1 MITNGQAHQSPG
13 QGGPPLGVLAAV
25 STALFVGGLFIA
37 AGVAH
42 GFPPGPGA
50 SASSIAAYA
59 VQHATSNRISAV
71 FTFGSAV
78 PLAIYAAT
86 ANARLHALGVRAP
99 GATIALAG
107 GLLASGFLALSG
119 LCSWV
124 LCQPGIAADNT
135 VTRAISDLEFATG
148 GPAHVVL
155 LGLLVAGIAVPA
167 TILGLLPR
175 PLAVAGLVLAAV
187 CELSSLT
194 LATSVLFPLLPVGRF
209 ASLVWLI
216 AAGFALPR
224 RRGLIPSRATRS
236 AAAV

>member
-1 MITNGQAHQSPG
+1 MTIDPPTRHSPG
-13 QGGPPLGVLAAV
+13 QGGPPLGLLAVV
-25 STALFVGGLFIA
+25 SATLFVGGLLIA

-42 GFPPGPGA
+42 GFPPGPSA
-50 SASSIAAYA
+50 SANSITAYA
-59 VQHATSNRISAV
+59 TNHTTSNRISAV

-107 GLLASGFLALSG
+107 GLLASGLLALSG

-124 LCQPGIAADNT
+124 LAQSGVAADHG
-135 VTRAISDLEFATG
+135 VTRAVSDLGFATG
-148 GPAHVVL
+148 GPGHVVL

-175 PLAVAGLVLAAV
+175 PLAVAGLVLAAL
-187 CELSSLT
+187 CELCSLT
-194 LATSVLFPLLPVGRF
+194 LATSALYPLLPVGRF
-209 ASLVWLI
+209 AALAWLI

-224 RRGLIPSRATRS
+224 RRRSIPRPAARRAV
-236 AAAV
+236 AV

>member
-1 MITNGQAHQSPG
+1 MTSNVAHRTRAQD
-13 QGGPPLGVLAAV
+13 GPPLGVLALV
-25 STALFVGGLFIA
+25 SAALFVGGLFIA

-59 VQHATSNRISAV
+59 TRHAASNRISAV

-78 PLAIYAAT
+78 PLAIYAAI

-124 LCQPGIAADNT
+124 LAQPGIATDGA
-135 VTRAISDLEFATG
+135 VTRALGDLDFATG

-167 TILGLLPR
+167 TILGLLAR
-175 PLAVAGLVLAAV
+175 PLALAGLALAAV
-187 CELSSLT
+187 CELASLT
-194 LATSVLFPLLPVGRF
+194 LATSALYPLLPIGRF
-209 ASLVWLI
+209 ASLAWLI
-216 AAGFALPR
+216 AVGFALPSR
-224 RRGLIPSRATRS
+224 RHSIPRRQGSD
-236 AAAV
+236 AAVAV

>member
-1 MITNGQAHQSPG
+1 
-13 QGGPPLGVLAAV
+13 
-25 STALFVGGLFIA
+25 VGGLFIA
-37 AGVAH
+37 AGMAH

-50 SASSIAAYA
+50 SASSIATYA
-59 VQHATSNRISAV
+59 ARDTASNRISSL

-78 PLAIYAAT
+78 PMAIYAAT

-124 LCQPGIAADNT
+124 LAQPGITADGA
-135 VTRAISDLEFATG
+135 VTRAISDLGFATG

-167 TILGLLPR
+167 TILRLLPR
-175 PLAVAGLVLAAV
+175 SLAVAGLVLAAV
-187 CELSSLT
+187 CELASLT
-194 LATSVLFPLLPVGRF
+194 LATSALYPLLPIGRF
-209 ASLVWLI
+209 ASLAWLI

-224 RRGLIPSRATRS
+224 RRSSVPRRVSG
-236 AAAV
+236 AAVAV

>member
-1 MITNGQAHQSPG
+1 M
-13 QGGPPLGVLAAV
+13 
-25 STALFVGGLFIA
+25 
-37 AGVAH
+37 
-42 GFPPGPGA
+42 
-50 SASSIAAYA
+50 
-59 VQHATSNRISAV
+59 
-71 FTFGSAV
+71 
-78 PLAIYAAT
+78 AIYAAN

-124 LCQPGIAADNT
+124 LCQPGITAAGA
-135 VTRAISDLEFATG
+135 VTRAFNDLEFATG

-175 PLAVAGLVLAAV
+175 PLAIAGLVLAAV

-194 LATSVLFPLLPVGRF
+194 LATSALYPLLSVGRLT
-209 ASLVWLI
+209 SLAWLS
-216 AAGFALPR
+216 AAGFTLPR
-224 RRGLIPSRATRS
+224 QRRSIPRRAS
-236 AAAV
+236 GADVAV

>member
-1 MITNGQAHQSPG
+1 MTSNTEAHRSPA
-13 QGGPPLGVLAAV
+13 QGGPPLGVLAVV
-25 STALFVGGLFIA
+25 STALFVGGIFIA

-59 VQHATSNRISAV
+59 AKHTASNRISAV
-71 FTFGSAV
+71 FSFGSAI

-86 ANARLHALGVRAP
+86 ANARLHVLGVRAP
-99 GATIALAG
+99 GATIALGG

-124 LCQPGIAADNT
+124 LSQPGIAAGGV
-135 VTRAISDLEFATG
+135 VTRAISDLQFATG

-167 TILGLLPR
+167 SILGLLPR
-175 PLAVAGLVLAAV
+175 PLAIAGLVLAAV

-194 LATSVLFPLLPVGRF
+194 LATSALYPLLPIARF
-209 ASLVWLI
+209 ASLAWLI

-224 RRGLIPSRATRS
+224 RRSSIPRRVTG
-236 AAAV
+236 AAVEL

>member
-1 MITNGQAHQSPG
+1 MTSNGEAHHSPG
-13 QGGPPLGVLAAV
+13 QGGPPLGVLAVV
-25 STALFVGGLFIA
+25 STALFVGGLLIA

-50 SASSIAAYA
+50 SASSITAYA
-59 VQHATSNRISAV
+59 ARHAASNRISAV

-107 GLLASGFLALSG
+107 GVLASGFLALSG

-124 LCQPGIAADNT
+124 LAQPGIGADSV
-135 VTRAISDLEFATG
+135 VTRAISDLDFAAG
-148 GPAHVVL
+148 GPAHVTL

-175 PLAVAGLVLAAV
+175 PLAVSGLVLAAV

-194 LATSVLFPLLPVGRF
+194 LATSALYPLLPIGRF
-209 ASLVWLI
+209 ASLAWLI

-224 RRGLIPSRATRS
+224 RRSAIPRRVTGP
-236 AAAV
+236 AVAV